1 MNILITG
8 GAGFIGSH
16 IALSLYEEG
25 HEVTIIDDF
34 STGNNYFLQNYEVIK
49 CDINDFEKLKFK
61 LDKKKFDLLFHLAS
75 KSILTESYNKY
86 EEYKI
91 TNVNGTENIMKL
103 CHELKI
109 QKVIF
114 SSSAS
119 VYGNL
124 YSRPIKECD
133 PTDPLNPYGST
144 KLRAEEIIKKYGK
157 QHNIDSV
164 IFRFF
169 NACGGDSKLRIGEN
183 HKPETHLIPSI
194 IKNAL
199 SKKNRNFEIFGNN
212 FNTHDGFAVRDYLNV
227 TDICSAFIKGMFWLS
242 NNRGHNIF
250 NLGSSKGL
258 SVKQVIN
265 ECEFIIKKKINYKIK
280 PRRKG
285 EPDFLLSDISKAID
299 ILNWKPMHST
309 IKEII
314 STSYFWQSKIFKDV

>member
-25 HEVTIIDDF
+25 HKITIIDDF
-34 STGNNYFLQNYEVIK
+34 STGNNFFLKNYEVIK
-49 CDINDFEKLKFK
+49 SDINDYEKLKFK
-61 LDKKKFDLLFHLAS
+61 LSMKKFDLLFHLAS
-75 KSILTESYNKY
+75 KSILTESYEEFDKY
-86 EEYKI
+86 NL
-91 TNVNGTENIMKL
+91 TNVNGTKNIMKL
-103 CHELKI
+103 CTELKI

-133 PTDPLNPYGST
+133 PTNPSNPYGST
-144 KLRAEEIIKKYGK
+144 KLKAEELIKDLGK
-157 QHNIDSV
+157 EYCIDSI

-169 NACGGDSKLRIGEN
+169 NACGGDPKLRIGETHN
-183 HKPETHLIPSI
+183 PETHLIPSI
-194 IKNAL
+194 IRNSL
-199 SKKNRNFEIFGNN
+199 SKKNKSFEVFGDNFK
-212 FNTHDGFAVRDYLNV
+212 TSDGFAIRDYLNV
-227 TDICSAFIKGMFWLS
+227 IDISSAFKKGMFWLL

-250 NLGSSKGL
+250 NLGSNKGF

-265 ECEFIIKKKINYKIK
+265 ECEIVIKKSINYKIK

-285 EPDFLLSDISKAID
+285 EPDYLLSDISKATNV
-299 ILNWKPMHST
+299 LKWKPKYST
-309 IKEII
+309 ISEII
-314 STSYFWQSKIFKDV
+314 KTSYLWQSKIFKDE

>member
-16 IALSLYEEG
+16 IALKLYEKG

-34 STGNNYFLQNYEVIK
+34 STGNNCFLENYKVIK

-61 LDKKKFDLLFHLAS
+61 LSMEKFDLLFHLAS
-75 KSILTESYNKY
+75 KSILTESYDKY
-86 EEYKI
+86 QKYYL

-103 CHELKI
+103 CNKLKI

-133 PTDPLNPYGST
+133 LTNPSNPYGST
-144 KLRAEEIIKKYGK
+144 KLKAEELIKDLGK
-157 QHNIDSV
+157 EYNIDSI

-169 NACGGDSKLRIGEN
+169 NACGGDPKLRIGEN
-183 HKPETHLIPSI
+183 HNPETHLIPSLI
-194 IKNAL
+194 RNSL
-199 SKKNRNFEIFGNN
+199 SKKKESFEVFGNK
-212 FNTHDGFAVRDYLNV
+212 FNTNDGFAIRDYLNV
-227 TDICSAFIKGMFWLS
+227 MDICSAFIKGMFWLL

-250 NLGSSKGL
+250 NLGSNKGF
-258 SVKQVIN
+258 SVKQIIN
-265 ECEFIIKKKINYKIK
+265 ECEIVIKKNINYKIK

-285 EPDFLLSDISKAID
+285 EPDYLLSDISKATNV
-299 ILNWKPMHST
+299 LKWKPKYST
-309 IKEII
+309 IGEII
-314 STSYFWQSKIFKDV
+314 KTSYLWQSKIFKDE